1 MLFLPRAA
9 AHGLD
14 LSFVTHIFLLEVR
27 VRVRGARCR
36 LRVSVRVCR
45 VRARICPSSCA
56 YTSLPRLE
64 PILDPELLEQISQL
78 REEYL
83 AAHPQ
88 IVDRPEAAI
97 VPPVPTR
104 VQPARDREQP
114 QRLILYAPA
123 VENVTDDALVN
134 AGLRELR
141 RRSATRRSVLQLL
154 TTEFTEYV
162 DFESAVAAS
171 AA

>member
-1 MLFLPRAA
+1 MR
-9 AHGLD
+9 
-14 LSFVTHIFLLEVR
+14 S
-27 VRVRGARCR
+27 
-36 LRVSVRVCR
+36 
-45 VRARICPSSCA
+45 
-56 YTSLPRLE
+56 TS
-64 PILDPELLEQISQL
+64 
-78 REEYL
+78 L

-88 IVDRPEAAI
+88 VVDKPEAAI

-123 VENVTDDALVN
+123 IGSATDDALIN
-134 AGLRELR
+134 AGLKELR
-141 RRSATRRSVLQLL
+141 RRSAARRSAMQLL